1 MAAAKMAGL
10 TPGFKFEPSDEQ
22 LVQFFLLPYLRELP
36 VPLGGLVIRDDPRS
50 VPPWKLFA
58 RNGRGD
64 EEDAYFL
71 APADGEG
78 RQARTCDGG
87 RGRWI
92 AQRLERTGDLR
103 LAGGGGGEAVMFEKH
118 RLNYHAGE
126 GRCGSTGWVMHEYAV
141 VKPAALGAR
150 HRACHI
156 AFTGHGQKRKR
167 VPDGYVDVE
176 DDGSKASTSAAAA
189 AAVPP
194 SSTAAMSTSPSNVAY
209 NQEYHISPEQSIQQH
224 FPAEHNNVQ
233 IQQQAY
239 YQSQYHEQ
247 CQYSDEEKYLLQ
259 QIKQEQ
265 YYYNQQNCFLPGQGN
280 QELYYNNDAQQQIFS
295 LPEHQCSQEQYC
307 HHDDQQDCVLPE
319 QHGQELHGYN
329 NEEQG
334 YLLPPEPIGK
344 EEQAFFVGG
353 EPQHEKQPL
362 TSTSQQVLLDHD
374 GKLLPPVGVNGAVAI
389 PPQDAAVASND
400 DDGGQATE
408 APAVKMTAEE
418 KKWFMEELLTEGC
431 WSGPLLFD
439 QPYYGSALK
448 N

>member
-1 MAAAKMAGL
+1 MAAAKMTGL

-22 LVQFFLLPYLRELP
+22 LVQFFLLPYLRDLP

-92 AQRLERTGDLR
+92 TQRLERTGDLR
-103 LAGGGGGEAVMFEKH
+103 LVGGEAVVFEKH

-141 VKPAALGAR
+141 VKPVALGAR

-189 AAVPP
+189 IPP
-194 SSTAAMSTSPSNVAY
+194 SSTAMSTCPPLTCPSNAAY
-209 NQEYHISPEQSIQQH
+209 NQVYHIPPEQTNQQN
-224 FPAEHNNVQ
+224 FPVEHNVQ
-233 IQQQAY
+233 IQQHAY
-239 YQSQYHEQ
+239 YQSQYQEH
-247 CQYSDEEKYLLQ
+247 YSDEEKNLLQ

-265 YYYNQQNCFLPGQGN
+265 YYDQQNCFLPDQGN
-280 QELYYNNDAQQQIFS
+280 QEVYYDEQQNFL
-295 LPEHQCSQEQYC
+295 LPEHQCSQEQYSN
-307 HHDDQQDCVLPE
+307 HDQQDCVMPE
-319 QHGQELHGYN
+319 QHNQELHGYN
-329 NEEQG
+329 NEQA
-334 YLLPPEPIGK
+334 YLLPEPIDQ
-344 EEQAFFVGG
+344 EEQALFIGG
-353 EPQHEKQPL
+353 APEHEQPL
-362 TSTSQQVLLDHD
+362 MSTSQQVLLDHD
-374 GKLLPPVGVNGAVAI
+374 EELLPVGVNGVAI
-389 PPQDAAVASND
+389 PPQDAAVESND
-400 DDGGQATE
+400 DSGRGAVQATE

-418 KKWFMEELLTEGC
+418 KKWFMQELLTAGC
-431 WSGPLLFD
+431 LSGPLLFD
-439 QPYYGSALK
+439 QP
-448 N
+448 

>member
-92 AQRLERTGDLR
+92 TQRLERTGNLR
-103 LAGGGGGEAVMFEKH
+103 LAGGGGSGEAVVFEKH

-176 DDGSKASTSAAAA
+176 DDGSRPAPTRP
-189 AAVPP
+189 PP
-194 SSTAAMSTSPSNVAY
+194 SLLPRRRRCRRAHRMSPIT
-209 NQEYHISPEQSIQQH
+209 
-224 FPAEHNNVQ
+224 
-233 IQQQAY
+233 
-239 YQSQYHEQ
+239 
-247 CQYSDEEKYLLQ
+247 K
-259 QIKQEQ
+259 
-265 YYYNQQNCFLPGQGN
+265 GQGN
-280 QELYYNNDAQQQIFS
+280 QELYYNDEQQQIFS

-319 QHGQELHGYN
+319 QHSQELHGYN

-334 YLLPPEPIGK
+334 YLLPPEPIDQ
-344 EEQAFFVGG
+344 EEQALFVGG
-353 EPQHEKQPL
+353 EPQNEQQPL
-362 TSTSQQVLLDHD
+362 TSTPRQALLDYDD
-374 GKLLPPVGVNGAVAI
+374 GKLLPPVGVNGAIAI

-408 APAVKMTAEE
+408 APAAKMTAEE

>member
-92 AQRLERTGDLR
+92 TQRLERTGNLR
-103 LAGGGGGEAVMFEKH
+103 LAGGGGSGEAVVFEKH

-176 DDGSKASTSAAAA
+176 DDGSKASTNAA

-194 SSTAAMSTSPSNVAY
+194 SSTAAMSACPSNVTY
-209 NQEYHISPEQSIQQH
+209 NQGCHISPEQSIEQH
-224 FPAEHNNVQ
+224 FPAEHNNIQ

-239 YQSQYHEQ
+239 YQSQDHEQ

-280 QELYYNNDAQQQIFS
+280 QELYYNDEQQQIFS

-319 QHGQELHGYN
+319 QHSQELHGYN

-334 YLLPPEPIGK
+334 YLLPPEPIDQ
-344 EEQAFFVGG
+344 EEQALFVGG
-353 EPQHEKQPL
+353 EPQHGQQPL
-362 TSTSQQVLLDHD
+362 TSTPRQALLDYDD
-374 GKLLPPVGVNGAVAI
+374 GKLLPPVGVNGAIAI

-408 APAVKMTAEE
+408 APAAKMTAEE